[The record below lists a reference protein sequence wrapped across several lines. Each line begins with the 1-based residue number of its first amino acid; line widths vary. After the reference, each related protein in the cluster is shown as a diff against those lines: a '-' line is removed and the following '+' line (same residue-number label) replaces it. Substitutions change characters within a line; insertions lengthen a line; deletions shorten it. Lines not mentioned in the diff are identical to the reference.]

1 MGDFP
6 AEPVTKA
13 APNAGDLGLIPD
25 QGTRS
30 HMLQLKISHGTTKIL
45 HAATETQCSQKTK
58 PNHRGWKEG
67 KKKGQGHGE
76 VREGKSGGK
85 ERKREERD
93 SEDYC
98 REEEKYLAKYI
109 LHR

>member
-1 MGDFP
+1 MAQQRFF
-6 AEPVTKA
+6 
-13 APNAGDLGLIPD
+13 
-25 QGTRS
+25 
-30 HMLQLKISHGTTKIL
+30 MLQLKPSAAKKQNQTTGVEK
-45 HAATETQCSQKTK
+45 
-58 PNHRGWKEG
+58 
-67 KKKGQGHGE
+67 
-76 VREGKSGGK
+76 K